1 MAIKSLLYFTLLLY
15 FLYIKY
21 NFHIG
26 WSHFLLL
33 VQGLIN
39 LGRDLASSSLE
50 LTDEVG
56 AVLDIVDL
64 VHDHHLHN
72 NINNPA
78 TQTHNLR
85 YRVLHPGLVVVGVG
99 LGSHL
104 EVEGPENSLGED
116 GVVPDLVPLVGLAK
130 LL

>member
-39 LGRDLASSSLE
+39 LGRDLASSSLQ
-50 LTDEVG
+50 LRDDVG
-56 AVLDIVDL
+56 TVLVIVDL
-64 VHDHHLHN
+64 LHH
-72 NINNPA
+72 
-78 TQTHNLR
+78 
-85 YRVLHPGLVVVGVG
+85 Y
-99 LGSHL
+99 HL
-104 EVEGPENSLGED
+104 QHQ
-116 GVVPDLVPLVGLAK
+116 K
-130 LL
+130 